1 MHITL
6 SRYVREVPKMVLL
19 LRRKRLHV
27 HHGQSLADTL
37 LQEHLVNVPAVVIR
51 FYDRLKRRG
60 HPLVDQIVPAEL
72 AEPFVPLN
80 VLGILYSPRRIS
92 VQEAIQQ
99 VLDIRGEKL
108 IHLNIFVHSVLQ
120 HFVLVI

>member
-6 SRYVREVPKMVLL
+6 SRYVREVAKMVLL

-27 HHGQSLADTL
+27 HHGQSLTDTL
-37 LQEHLVNVPAVVIR
+37 LQEHLVYVPAVVLR
-51 FYDRLKRRG
+51 FHDRLKRWS

-80 VLGILYSPRRIS
+80 VLGILYSPRWVS
-92 VQEAIQQ
+92 V
-99 VLDIRGEKL
+99 
-108 IHLNIFVHSVLQ
+108 
-120 HFVLVI
+120 